1 MSKQA
6 HKGRNECINWWH
18 ESNVMTEGANCCILS
33 NLASYSGA
41 LMTEGTSFK
50 PPVPSLFIF
59 QLY

>member
-18 ESNVMTEGANCCILS
+18 ESNIRTQGAHCFILS
-33 NLASYSGA
+33 SLPACLGA

-50 PPVPSLFIF
+50 PPVLSLFIF